1 MDSKPGLTQLQRIT
15 FEAPNC
21 CEMLLGSSKRR
32 LSRQNSL
39 ACVTAGSLQ
48 LLRAL
53 ARFATGHPAN
63 EQRLS
68 AETDRTMMSMM
79 PELELLEMSP
89 KETRLLVPFHGILR
103 GELAFFTQDIICQAA
118 VGHCIGSDSCRWWYE
133 GDPPFES
140 MKGWTGSINLCVMG
154 KISTLAPNLEVLHVH
169 IQNQGRK
176 NQGQLCNLIL
186 TSAMRSVD
194 LVSISGM
201 AMTQGLWCFRGFHQM
216 S

>member
-1 MDSKPGLTQLQRIT
+1 MSLITHLWQLMDSKPGLTQLQRIT

-79 PELELLEMSP
+79 PELELLEMSLQ
-89 KETRLLVPFHGILR
+89 EFRRLCLSMGFCVKSLHFSHKT
-103 GELAFFTQDIICQAA
+103 FFARLQLGTVLEVIHA
-118 VGHCIGSDSCRWWYE
+118 VGG
-133 GDPPFES
+133 
-140 MKGWTGSINLCVMG
+140 MKAIHPL
-154 KISTLAPNLEVLHVH
+154 KA
-169 IQNQGRK
+169 
-176 NQGQLCNLIL
+176 
-186 TSAMRSVD
+186 
-194 LVSISGM
+194 
-201 AMTQGLWCFRGFHQM
+201 
-216 S
+216 